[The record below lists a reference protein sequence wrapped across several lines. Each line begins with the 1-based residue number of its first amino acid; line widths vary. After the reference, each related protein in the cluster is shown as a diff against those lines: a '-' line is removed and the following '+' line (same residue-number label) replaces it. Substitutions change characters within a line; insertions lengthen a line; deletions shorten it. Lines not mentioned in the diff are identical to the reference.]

1 MAEATEATVE
11 SVLLIPWEATEAT
24 EAATEAD
31 MVEATEATVESV
43 LLIPWEAT
51 EATEAATEADMVE
64 ATEATVESVLLI
76 PGEATAEATE
86 AAMAEATANKPLPDN
101 CRVKS
106 VLSNVVSLLRVCF
119 CCTTT
124 LRCSSAINGSK
135 CAVILRSGSAHQW
148 RAS

>member
-24 EAATEAD
+24 EAATVEATEAA
-31 MVEATEATVESV
+31 MAEATEATVESV

-51 EATEAATEADMVE
+51 EATA
-64 ATEATVESVLLI
+64 EATV
-76 PGEATAEATE
+76 EATE
-86 AAMAEATANKPLPDN
+86 AAMAEATEAAIAEATANKPILDN
-101 CRVKS
+101 CRVKL
-106 VLSNVVSLLRVCF
+106 VLSNVVSLLRVRF
-119 CCTTT
+119 CYPT

-135 CAVILRSGSAHQW
+135 CANILRLASVHQW